1 MKGHEINFTAKP
13 FPVKEDVKALDKD
26 QTFRVSE
33 TMVRMGRHRMRFFS
47 G

>member
-13 FPVKEDVKALDKD
+13 FLVKEDVKALGKD
-26 QTFRVSE
+26 QTCRISQ
-33 TMVRMGRHRMRFFS
+33 TMVRMGRHRMRFYS